1 MFTDQSQGLDLG
13 PEPRFPDSVPYF
25 SQHTILWFHS
35 TARESELKG
44 AFKFCR
50 QNISYPFTLNMFYG
64 VGPVPDGFEVG
75 GGKEGAI
82 GAGQVREEVASPE
95 PGVGGR

>member
-1 MFTDQSQGLDLG
+1 MIGQVKNLIKITH
-13 PEPRFPDSVPYF
+13 PEGSR
-25 SQHTILWFHS
+25 
-35 TARESELKG
+35 
-44 AFKFCR
+44 
-50 QNISYPFTLNMFYG
+50 

-82 GAGQVREEVASPE
+82 GAGQVREEVVSPE